1 MRSCFG
7 CLALFVLIIVVS
19 YDAWLAVGWLLD
31 TFFDMGGTLP
41 GIMLQVFGAGII
53 HALFFW
59 PSTPVNSHNRTSP
72 NHQSLSFAQ
81 VCSQLLQ

>member
-1 MRSCFG
+1 MQSCFG

-41 GIMLQVFGAGII
+41 GIMLQVFGAGIAI
-53 HALFFW
+53 VGVIGLAI
-59 PSTPVNSHNRTSP
+59 V
-72 NHQSLSFAQ
+72 SL
-81 VCSQLLQ
+81 LKR